1 MAVKKAAKKP
11 AAKKRTAKKAT
22 KRVARAKAPA
32 KQVPLVDYLRL
43 GQRPYLSANECT
55 NCGARFFDRRNAC
68 ANCGG
73 RDFKKARVKNGAK
86 LKAFTIVHRAAPGI
100 PAPYVSAIVETDDG
114 TTVRSNV
121 VNCDPDPDVVSLGMK
136 LKLTTY
142 PIGTDDEGTEA
153 VAFGY
158 EPA

>member
-1 MAVKKAAKKP
+1 MEAETP
-11 AAKKRTAKKAT
+11 
-22 KRVARAKAPA
+22 P
-32 KQVPLVDYLRL
+32 QVPLVSYLQL
-43 GQRPYLSANECT
+43 GSRPHLVANECT

-68 ANCGG
+68 ANCGL
-73 RDFKKARVKNGAK
+73 REFRSVRVDNGAK

-100 PAPYVSAIVETDDG
+100 PAPYVSAIVETTDG

-121 VNCDPDPDVVSLGMK
+121 VNCEPDPEVVQLGME

-142 PIGTDDEGTEA
+142 PIGSDDEGTEA

-158 EPA
+158 RPA